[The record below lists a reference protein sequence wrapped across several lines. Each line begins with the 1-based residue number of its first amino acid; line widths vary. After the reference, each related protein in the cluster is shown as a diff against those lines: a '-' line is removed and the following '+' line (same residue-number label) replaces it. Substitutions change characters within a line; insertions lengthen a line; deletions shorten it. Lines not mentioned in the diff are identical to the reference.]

1 VRARNRRNDRTD
13 RDDSGVI
20 VHGNRETP
28 VRTGRI
34 KTIALDR
41 KLQAVKRLADGRL
54 VAHEVRLLDPDGRLS
69 ELSRS

>member
-28 VRTGRI
+28 VRAGRI

-41 KLQAVKRLADGRL
+41 KLQAVKRLADGQRAL
-54 VAHEVRLLDPDGRLS
+54 
-69 ELSRS
+69 